1 MRTSTVQM
9 PTDYTGRC
17 KPAEV
22 RALGFTLT
30 ETMVVMVIAALLL
43 IIAMVNFRGL
53 VRANTFKGQIYEFVS
68 TMQMA
73 ARAAAES
80 DRRYEVIIDIPEQ
93 TYLLR
98 EISSSNLSE
107 VLEEE
112 IVAEA
117 DFSDNCRV
125 VYVLFDDGDYTSDS
139 RAKFRTGHCGW
150 QYGGIVVFMD
160 EDEQVYSVIVN
171 RMNRIVSLEKGEAR
185 ILEPKFD
192 DELVF

>member
-1 MRTSTVQM
+1 MR
-9 PTDYTGRC
+9 RF
-17 KPAEV
+17 V
-22 RALGFTLT
+22 RGLTLT
-30 ETMVVMVIAALLL
+30 GVIAALLL
-43 IIAMVNFRGL
+43 IVAMVNFRGL
-53 VRANTFKGQIYEFVS
+53 IRANTFKGQIYEFVS

-93 TYLLR
+93 SYLLR

-117 DFSDNCRV
+117 DFSDNGRV